1 MREERKKYHNL
12 DEKPTVMVEKRENRK
27 AIIIK
32 RASLSMTKVRGNI

>member
-12 DEKPTVMVEKRENRK
+12 EKPTVMVEKRENRK

-32 RASLSMTKVRGNI
+32 RASLSITKVRGNI